1 MSLFLQKLQESKV
14 KEEFSKKW
22 NNVWSL
28 QASQALKTFLAK
40 QGIDILP
47 SELKTYLL
55 GNSTNSL
62 PKTME
67 ENLTESEIL
76 AWQELEESAEETFDF
91 LDDPISAIALKEEKI
106 IDQLNF
112 ESTHDSDNLLSK
124 ENDSLGIFSS
134 LNLLLESENASFN
147 SSHDSFL
154 FSESGW
160 QQEKNENNEI
170 ETLLPIEEEQY
181 NNQELEEQYNKKELE
196 EELENV
202 TFVDSNST
210 SWLNAEPVDFWE
222 DSNIENMSAVELM
235 AQQASISEVI
245 AFEKAGLFTEE
256 EQKNIDTVKKPKRR
270 PQRSNS
276 ITTQFENMRIQMEKA
291 KTLYRVTKKLVV
303 AGKYNKAIKKME
315 QCLSILP
322 SSFSEEGEKYLEKI
336 KQIAQQEV
344 QEKYDQL
351 KNEGFALLEER
362 KLPEAIAVLSEAN
375 DIYPST
381 ELELQIKTAEK
392 QLKNVIQFWE
402 NAQLLA
408 NFDKNEEALNVLQR
422 CLAIYPNHGSS
433 LELQKILQQ
442 KIKQTK
448 PLKDTQH
455 IHASQLIA
463 KKKKNITQIH
473 KIVRIPRCVSITQEN
488 NKGIPPTKT
497 QQHLT
502 LPGDRYLEELEN
514 KQEIL
519 PVTRIHEQQNI
530 DPIKQLQN
538 KTYNTIDTDSF
549 YKKKTFITTKKNE
562 FLQHHDIIEDKVKI
576 DENIY
581 KDITKYLEKQEIDT
595 YELDASKHQAEIQPM
610 FSQNV
615 QEDKDV
621 HLMQE
626 DQDVHL
632 IQEDKD
638 VHLMQEDNKDVV
650 KEKPEQLEIQTEPA
664 TPKHIITKK
673 IYVVQKTKQDTKT
686 FTTPSSETAANN
698 NIQTTSQITKNPTL
712 EVDPL
717 SDSDT
722 LESVDEEQI
731 IVTPPIDEE
740 KKQLQQ
746 DINIEG
752 NKEKAEV
759 VSKDQ
764 KNKQILEEA
773 QQAYKEK
780 NFDRAYKI
788 LKQLIVTLY
797 ESDPIYIKAK
807 QLQKKIKIYHNS
819 QEALRQLEQIPY
831 YLQTYDVEKI
841 ETILGKSIFSKDID
855 IQVKQKWQNSLN
867 QCLHIATS
875 RASLRKIIFL
885 ILSISLFMLQGF
897 IFILK

>member
-1 MSLFLQKLQESKV
+1 
-14 KEEFSKKW
+14 
-22 NNVWSL
+22 
-28 QASQALKTFLAK
+28 
-40 QGIDILP
+40 
-47 SELKTYLL
+47 
-55 GNSTNSL
+55 
-62 PKTME
+62 
-67 ENLTESEIL
+67 
-76 AWQELEESAEETFDF
+76 
-91 LDDPISAIALKEEKI
+91 
-106 IDQLNF
+106 
-112 ESTHDSDNLLSK
+112 
-124 ENDSLGIFSS
+124 
-134 LNLLLESENASFN
+134 SENASFN

-202 TFVDSNST
+202 TFVDSNSA

-256 EQKNIDTVKKPKRR
+256 EQKNVDTVKKPKRR

-530 DPIKQLQN
+530 EPIKQLQN

-581 KDITKYLEKQEIDT
+581 KDIAKYLEKQEIDT

-615 QEDKDV
+615 QEDQDV

-632 IQEDKD
+632 MQEDQD
-638 VHLMQEDNKDVV
+638 IHPMQEDNKDVV

-712 EVDPL
+712 EV
-717 SDSDT
+717 
-722 LESVDEEQI
+722 
-731 IVTPPIDEE
+731 
-740 KKQLQQ
+740 
-746 DINIEG
+746 
-752 NKEKAEV
+752 
-759 VSKDQ
+759 
-764 KNKQILEEA
+764 
-773 QQAYKEK
+773 
-780 NFDRAYKI
+780 
-788 LKQLIVTLY
+788 
-797 ESDPIYIKAK
+797 
-807 QLQKKIKIYHNS
+807 
-819 QEALRQLEQIPY
+819 
-831 YLQTYDVEKI
+831 
-841 ETILGKSIFSKDID
+841 
-855 IQVKQKWQNSLN
+855 
-867 QCLHIATS
+867 
-875 RASLRKIIFL
+875 
-885 ILSISLFMLQGF
+885 
-897 IFILK
+897 